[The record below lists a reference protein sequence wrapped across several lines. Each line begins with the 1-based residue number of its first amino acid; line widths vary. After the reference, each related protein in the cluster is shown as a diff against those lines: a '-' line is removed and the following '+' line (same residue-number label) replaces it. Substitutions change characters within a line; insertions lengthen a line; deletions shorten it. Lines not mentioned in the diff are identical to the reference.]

1 MQSKLAAAK
10 PRDKLCHFHHVGHI
24 TKHASNQ
31 KTVSD
36 QKNCICRRI
45 RKTPS
50 PAFASQSLKWALL
63 PLKYFHFPAGGHL
76 RRETREWLHWHNI
89 RAPSSGS
96 TTQKVTASSAVR
108 AGQTSSYT
116 TAQFNAR
123 ATRASKRATR
133 LNSTS
138 SRDRKVPRPIKSL
151 VSKKLIT
158 KQATSLVRPARNLPS
173 ASSRPCRALS

>member
-1 MQSKLAAAK
+1 MARPSSASCSTTPPVAKAVAVSRRRLSKSDVLFPSMQSKLAAAK

-89 RAPSSGS
+89 RA
-96 TTQKVTASSAVR
+96 Q
-108 AGQTSSYT
+108 
-116 TAQFNAR
+116 
-123 ATRASKRATR
+123 
-133 LNSTS
+133 
-138 SRDRKVPRPIKSL
+138 
-151 VSKKLIT
+151 
-158 KQATSLVRPARNLPS
+158 
-173 ASSRPCRALS
+173 